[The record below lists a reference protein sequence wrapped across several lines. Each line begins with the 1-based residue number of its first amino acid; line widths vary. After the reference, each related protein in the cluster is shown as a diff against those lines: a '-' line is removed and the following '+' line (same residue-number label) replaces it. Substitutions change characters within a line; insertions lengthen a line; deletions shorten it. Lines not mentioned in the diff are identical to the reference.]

1 MQYEIIDA
9 DQHVIEPPDLWEKW
23 LPKRY
28 QAQAPKLVED
38 EDGGDAWLLGEHAE
52 SLGLV
57 AAMNQT
63 PKTLKWTGVRYE
75 DLHPGI
81 FEAKGRL
88 ELMDEDGVM
97 ITIPNKHIVGEI
109 IHNSGPLRIVEA
121 SVGISYAA
129 DPRAAV
135 EAISR
140 VLEGIDGVAKE
151 PSPRVGVE
159 EFGDSSVNIG
169 YRYWVET
176 ARYFKVANDVNMAV
190 KEALGEA
197 RIEIPFPQRD
207 VHIISEP
214 EAAQA

>member
-1 MQYEIIDA
+1 MAKVIGIDLGTTFSEVA
-9 DQHVIEPPDLWEKW
+9 VMEGGEPKVIPS
-23 LPKRY
+23 
-28 QAQAPKLVED
+28 
-38 EDGGDAWLLGEHAE
+38 AE
-52 SLGLV
+52 G
-57 AAMNQT
+57 
-63 PKTLKWTGVRYE
+63 
-75 DLHPGI
+75 
-81 FEAKGRL
+81 
-88 ELMDEDGVM
+88 
-97 ITIPNKHIVGEI
+97 
-109 IHNSGPLRIVEA
+109 LRIVEA
-121 SVGISYAA
+121 SVGISYGA
-129 DPRAAV
+129 DPRVAV

-176 ARYFKVANDVNMAV
+176 ARYFRVSYDVNMAV